1 MKWRHFA
8 FFLVLIL
15 LGLLVLRNLG
25 QIQQFI
31 DLFKQLNVLV
41 LFLVLPVRYGY
52 YWANTRY
59 YEHFYELYNKRLP
72 HWELFAGVVSMNF
85 VNTVIPTGGLSGA
98 AYFAQIFRD
107 KVTHKQS
114 YLAQFF
120 WYIATFLSL
129 VIVLAVSFI
138 ILFFSRSIAQI
149 SFRLLL
155 IVMSFVLF
163 VAFAV
168 IAVTLNP
175 KLFENVL
182 FVLTRPINW
191 LLKLIRKGSISQK
204 QTRQF
209 VKGYKSLI
217 ELFAKHPKQAVR
229 PFLDALLCIIFEVL
243 SILIVYLAFGVL
255 VNPGV
260 AGAAYIFALLLSG
273 LSFFTSGVGL
283 YEATMVGVSVALGV
297 PFTAAF
303 GATAVYRL
311 IALWLFIP
319 VGLYFYKRQT
329 VDKPDKAQ
337 AKGGQRGS

>member
-1 MKWRHFA
+1 MKFRHFA
-8 FFLVLIL
+8 FFLIL
-15 LGLLVLRNLG
+15 LLLGFLVLRNIG

-31 DLFKQLNVLV
+31 DLFKQLNIFIL
-41 LFLVLPVRYGY
+41 LLILPVRYGY
-52 YWANTRY
+52 YWASTRY
-59 YEHFYELYNKRLP
+59 FEHFYALSNKRIP

-85 VNTVIPTGGLSGA
+85 VNTVIPTAGLSGA
-98 AYFAQIFRD
+98 AYFAQIFKD

-129 VIVLAVSFI
+129 VLILGISFI

-155 IVMSFVLF
+155 IVISFVLF

-168 IAVTLNP
+168 IAMTLNP
-175 KLFENVL
+175 KLFEDFL
-182 FVLTRPINW
+182 FIVTRPINW
-191 LLKLIRKGSISQK
+191 FLKLIRKGAITQR
-204 QTRQF
+204 QTKQF
-209 VKGYKSLI
+209 VDGYRSLI
-217 ELFAKHPKQAVR
+217 ELFAAHPKQAVR
-229 PFLDALLCIIFEVL
+229 PFADALLCIVFEVL
-243 SILIVYLAFGVL
+243 SIFVVYLAFGVF

-260 AGAAYIFALLLSG
+260 AGTAYVFALLMSG

-297 PFTAAF
+297 PFAAAF

-311 IALWLFIP
+311 VALWLFIP
-319 VGLYFYKRQT
+319 IGLYFYKRQT
-329 VDKPDKAQ
+329 VDKPATKEA
-337 AKGGQRGS
+337 